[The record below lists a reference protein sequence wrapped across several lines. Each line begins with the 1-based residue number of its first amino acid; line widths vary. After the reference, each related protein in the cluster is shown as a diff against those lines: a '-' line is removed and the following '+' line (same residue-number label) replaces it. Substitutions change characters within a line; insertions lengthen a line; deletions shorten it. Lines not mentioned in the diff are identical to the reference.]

1 MVKTTEATVGK
12 TTIAAGDKG
21 SQLVVEKTTIADA
34 KTTIILQYLSSPI
47 LVSSQVAFQDESTIL
62 ADAMNVRIAVSRATQ
77 VTTATQV

>member
-12 TTIAAGDKG
+12 TTKAAGDKA
-21 SQLVVEKTTIADA
+21 SQPVVEKTTIADA